1 MITEYKSTKCKGAQ
15 KPFLQKKVDTR
26 AFKCYNYLGK
36 TKLDWRMSMLKGNAI
51 VGQSGGP
58 TAAINATLAGVIR
71 GALGAECIDK
81 VWGMHNGIEGLLKED
96 LVLLNEIF
104 DTEEKLQLLE
114 QTPAAALGSC
124 RLKLKCEGDI
134 YKNDTFNKI
143 FDIFNRYNIKYVFYI
158 GGNDSMDTAAKLSQ
172 YASLMGI
179 EIRIIGVPKTIDNDL
194 VLTDHT
200 PGFGSAAKYVA
211 TTAREVVRDCAVYKM
226 KAVTIIEIMG
236 REAGWLCASA
246 ALGKKLDGAAPDLVY
261 PSECR
266 FNMEKCYQDIEKIFE
281 NKPNVVIA
289 ISEGLKTADGKYI
302 SEMNSAIGADAFGHR
317 QLSGAGK
324 ALEYAIKDRF
334 SCKVRSIELNL
345 PQRCASHLLSATDI
359 EESVRIGKAAVELA
373 VEGNSGV
380 MPAFIRRD
388 SKDYYCDIVAVPA
401 SEVANAIKYLPTEF
415 INAEGNNV
423 TDECLEY
430 LAPLIQGEYPTKWE
444 NGMPKHIEI

>member
-1 MITEYKSTKCKGAQ
+1 
-15 KPFLQKKVDTR
+15 
-26 AFKCYNYLGK
+26 
-36 TKLDWRMSMLKGNAI
+36 MLKGNAI

-71 GALGAECIDK
+71 GALGAECIEK
-81 VWGMHNGIEGLLKED
+81 IYGMRNGIEGLLKED
-96 LVLLNEIF
+96 IVSLSDIF
-104 DTEEKLQLLE
+104 DSEEKLQLLE

-134 YKNDTFNKI
+134 CKNDTFARI
-143 FDIFNRYNIKYVFYI
+143 FDILDRHNIKYVFYI

-172 YASLMGI
+172 YAALN
-179 EIRIIGVPKTIDNDL
+179 ELDVRIVGVPKTIDNDL
-194 VLTDHT
+194 QLTDHT

-236 REAGWLCASA
+236 REAGWLCAAS
-246 ALGKKLDGAAPDLVY
+246 ALGRRIDGAAPDLVY
-261 PSECR
+261 TSECR
-266 FNMEKCYQDIEKIFE
+266 FDMEKCYQDIEKIFE

-302 SEMNSAIGADAFGHR
+302 SEMNSAVGTDAFGHR

-334 SCKVRSIELNL
+334 GCKVRSIELNL
-345 PQRCASHLLSATDI
+345 PQRCASHLLSITDI
-359 EESVRIGKAAVELA
+359 EESVRVGKAAVELA
-373 VEGNSGV
+373 CEGKSGV
-380 MPAFIRRD
+380 MPAFVR
-388 SKDYYCDIVAVPA
+388 SGSAKYHGDIVAVPA
-401 SEVANAIKYLPTEF
+401 DEVANAIKYLPEEF
-415 INAEGNNV
+415 INERGNNV

-430 LAPLIQGEYPTKWE
+430 LAPLIQGEYPIKWE
-444 NGMPKHIEI
+444 NGLPKHFEI